1 MKCVL
6 RDKEMMFWTLL
17 FPIVLATFFNMAFAN
32 LNSHELFS
40 SIPLAIVDNAAYQ
53 KDTTIQ
59 EMMKSISVS
68 EKPLFITRL
77 VSGEKAQEM
86 LTAGEVSGYLDL
98 EDGMHLYFKN
108 SGMNQ
113 TMIKSFFDQYLQ
125 NTSMVATIMKTNP
138 NAIREGLIDSLGNQK
153 SPIKDASASPVSPD
167 NTVIYFY
174 TIIAMTCFYGG
185 FMGMKEVH
193 AIQADL
199 SPQAARINVAPT
211 RKMKTFLSSIS
222 AATLVQFASILLLL
236 FYLVFVLKVD
246 FGNQIGFILLLCF
259 TGCVTGVSF
268 GAMISALIKGGEG
281 IKTGIL
287 IGTTMI
293 LSFLAGMMFVQVKYV
308 VTSAVP
314 ALAYLNPVNVITD
327 GFYSLYY
334 YQTYTRFFINI
345 GVLWIFT
352 ILFAVITIL
361 RLRRL
366 KYASI

>member
-6 RDKEMMFWTLL
+6 RDREMMFWTLI

-40 SIPLAIVDNAAYQ
+40 SIPLAVVDNASYQ
-53 KDTTIQ
+53 SDTSLQAAFKD
-59 EMMKSISVS
+59 ISS
-68 EKPLFITRL
+68 AEKPLFILHT
-77 VSGEKAQEM
+77 VSKEKAEEM
-86 LTAGEVSGYLDL
+86 LKSGEVSGYLDMQ
-98 EDGMHLYFKN
+98 DGIHLYFKN

-125 NTSMVATIMKTNP
+125 NTSMVTTIMKTNP
-138 NAIREGLIDSLGNQK
+138 TAIQNGLIDALSNQK
-153 SPIKDASASPVSPD
+153 SPVADNAGSSASPN

-185 FMGMKEVH
+185 FMGMKEVN

-199 SPQAARINVAPT
+199 STQAARINVAPT

-222 AATLVQFASILLLL
+222 AATLVQFVSILLLL
-236 FYLVFVLKVD
+236 AYLVFVIKVD
-246 FGNQIGFILLLCF
+246 FGSQIGFILLLCF
-259 TGCVTGVSF
+259 SGCVTGVSF
-268 GAMISALIKGGEG
+268 GAMLSVLSKGGEG
-281 IKTGIL
+281 MKTGIL
-287 IGTTMI
+287 IGTTML
-293 LSFLAGMMFVQVKYV
+293 LSFLAGMMYVQVKYV
-308 VTSAVP
+308 VTAAVP

-334 YQTYTRFFINI
+334 YQTYDRFFLNI
-345 GVLWIFT
+345 GILWVFT
-352 ILFAVITIL
+352 IIFAAITIL